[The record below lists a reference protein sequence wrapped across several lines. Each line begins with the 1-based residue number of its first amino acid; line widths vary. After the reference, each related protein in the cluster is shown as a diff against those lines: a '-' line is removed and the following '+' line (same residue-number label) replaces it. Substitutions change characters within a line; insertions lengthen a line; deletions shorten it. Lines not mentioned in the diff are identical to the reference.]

1 MHWHVKRILSVAL
14 VAAVALSVLA
24 GLVNGQQAAAQSM
37 DGESQAQRVIHVS
50 GDGIVAAVP
59 DVAVMSLG
67 VETMADT
74 AAAALDLN
82 SQQMQALINTLTD
95 GGVAEDDIRT
105 QQIQILPRYEDIRP
119 TPVPEGGSA
128 TGPRVIGY
136 TATNIVEVRITDISR
151 VGNLLDLAV
160 AVGGNRIDGIRFE
173 VSDPAAMIDQARELA
188 WADAAHKATRL
199 ARLAGATVGN
209 VLSISESSQSPVPVM
224 REAVMA
230 SSVPIRPG
238 TQNVQVHLEV
248 TWEISGGLPLPAEVF
263 EPAPAPLEMTPTPT
277 PAVVL
282 TATEPVTGTLPTV
295 TPTTAVTATEAI
307 TETGTSTVTL
317 PVLTLNVTPTL
328 TVEPTAVMPPAVEL
342 TPTVEAT
349 ASGTFDSPVS
359 TPSPITA
366 TETMTTA
373 IALPA
378 LQITPTMGMPGTEVQ
393 VALTGFPAD
402 ALTVVRLGVVNAVPG
417 VRRVAQT
424 DATGRLSTTFTIP
437 RGAQRGERWVVI
449 AFTEDGRAA
458 AISEVFRVR

>member
-1 MHWHVKRILSVAL
+1 
-14 VAAVALSVLA
+14 
-24 GLVNGQQAAAQSM
+24 
-37 DGESQAQRVIHVS
+37 
-50 GDGIVAAVP
+50 
-59 DVAVMSLG
+59 
-67 VETMADT
+67 
-74 AAAALDLN
+74 
-82 SQQMQALINTLTD
+82 
-95 GGVAEDDIRT
+95 
-105 QQIQILPRYEDIRP
+105 
-119 TPVPEGGSA
+119 
-128 TGPRVIGY
+128 
-136 TATNIVEVRITDISR
+136 
-151 VGNLLDLAV
+151 LLDAAV

-173 VSDPAAMIDQARELA
+173 VSDPAAMLDQARDGLRGRTPCTQG
-188 WADAAHKATRL
+188 DLL
-199 ARLAGATVGN
+199 ARLAGANGGQRPQHQRVK
-209 VLSISESSQSPVPVM
+209 PVARPGGA
-224 REAVMA
+224 RGRDGGSA
-230 SSVPIRPG
+230 VPIRPG
-238 TQNVQVHLEV
+238 TQNLQVHLEV